1 MTDHLWAYIILHY
14 YGVVPPSLI
23 KVGYNHYTFKSG
35 QKVRLV
41 CPLYGI
47 PTPSIKWSR
56 NGTRVLTQKEPDA
69 DGYHI
74 YKTKASLVISRIK
87 PSDSG
92 IYVCTAKNKVGKSSF
107 NFTIRVQG
115 MFMTTTW
122 LLYINWYLRL
132 VS

>member
-1 MTDHLWAYIILHY
+1 MRMYNFYY
-14 YGVVPPSLI
+14 YGIVAPSLI
-23 KVGYNHYTFKSG
+23 KVEYNHYTFKNG

-56 NGTRVLTQKEPDA
+56 NGSRVSTQKEPDA
-69 DGYHI
+69 DGHHI

-115 MFMTTTW
+115 SFHDQDLTFEHTI
-122 LLYINWYLRL
+122 YILDQTIL
-132 VS
+132 SQ